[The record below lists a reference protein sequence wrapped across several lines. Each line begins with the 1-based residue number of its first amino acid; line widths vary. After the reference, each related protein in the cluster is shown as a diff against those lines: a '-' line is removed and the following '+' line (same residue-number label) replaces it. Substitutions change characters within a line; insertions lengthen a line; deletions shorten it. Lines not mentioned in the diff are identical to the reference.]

1 MRRSVEEPGND
12 ENVARIFDRA
22 ADEVCVRC
30 KNKNR
35 CWNAEYVDTLS
46 AMNDATQAMVE
57 HGSLDVSDLPGF
69 FRDRCDK
76 LPAFVS
82 AVNAELRA
90 QAYRKQLRIGL
101 TENRS
106 VAWGQYMDMAD
117 VLSRVADEL
126 GSLNGSDPLAERRL
140 IRYLRSMDIDADA
153 SVYRDG
159 MSPSRAGGSRRC
171 CGRRTILKSSP
182 PSSGRVCA
190 AARRQRG
197 RSA

>member
-1 MRRSVEEPGND
+1 MSATCP
-12 ENVARIFDRA
+12 ASSATA
-22 ADEVCVRC
+22 AI
-30 KNKNR
+30 
-35 CWNAEYVDTLS
+35 S
-46 AMNDATQAMVE
+46 
-57 HGSLDVSDLPGF
+57 
-69 FRDRCDK
+69 
-76 LPAFVS
+76 FVS

-159 MSPSRAGGSRRC
+159 GGRLHV
-171 CGRRTILKSSP
+171 TIE
-182 PSSGRVCA
+182 SGRLTPLLREENYLEKLSAVVGARLCRSGSGGGVLKA
-190 AARRQRG
+190 RAARSGAPCRVRRHRGHEEKGREGQR
-197 RSA
+197 R